1 MIMSEGRKKF
11 IADVMLGRLARWL
24 RLFGYDTL
32 YSSAAQDSEI
42 LVEALIT
49 GRVLLTRDVELAK
62 TAGAAAY
69 LVRANDLWGQLR
81 EVVAHFGLE
90 TKVKLIICPVCN
102 GKIVPV
108 RKQEIESK
116 VPRYTYLTHERFW
129 RCENCGKIYW
139 RGSHISLAEKDIQ
152 KFLGGGDEDISDAPV
167 GKSDD

>member
-1 MIMSEGRKKF
+1 MSEGGKKF

-24 RLFGYDTL
+24 RLFGYDTV
-32 YSSAAQDSEI
+32 YSSAAQDNEI
-42 LVEALIT
+42 LVEALISR
-49 GRVLLTRDVELAK
+49 RVLLTRDVELAK
-62 TAGAAAY
+62 TAGAVAY

-90 TKVKLIICPVCN
+90 TRVKLAICPVCN

-108 RKQEIESK
+108 RKQEIEGK

-139 RGSHISLAEKDIQ
+139 RGSHISLAEKDIK
-152 KFLGGGDEDISDAPV
+152 KFLGGADENFSDSSL
-167 GKSDD
+167 GQSDN

>member
-1 MIMSEGRKKF
+1 MIMSEGGKKF

-90 TKVKLIICPVCN
+90 TRVKLVICPVCN

-108 RKQEIESK
+108 RKQEIEGK

-139 RGSHISLAEKDIQ
+139 RGSHISLAEKDIK
-152 KFLGGGDEDISDAPV
+152 KFLGGADENFSDSSL
-167 GKSDD
+167 GQSDD